1 MDYPATDG
9 VLGGGADAFNLHRV
23 AGSRDDTRDQRVGR
37 QTQLELPSRDGG
49 TLRGSC
55 TLTRP
60 PNPLIVY
67 TCSQT
72 APWVRSGTV
81 PPSREPNLAGVFGT
95 RSGKPGEACEPPDSN
110 AIGPI
115 PLRPSRQGG
124 CPGLNGVWSPA
135 SLFNT
140 ITVCRAAGRL
150 TRAWTASQRLWGW
163 YAPDG
168 QRLTTTT
175 RDRPGSSSRGRRPPS
190 GDRSGSAQHL
200 NSQLNRQ

>member
-1 MDYPATDG
+1 MLTSPGRSGVGPLRKPANHLQPLPQGETRVCMDYPATDG
-9 VLGGGADAFNLHRV
+9 VLGGGADAFNLLRV

-37 QTQLELPSRDGG
+37 QTQLELPSRCGG

-72 APWVRSGTV
+72 TAPWVRSGTG
-81 PPSREPNLAGVFGT
+81 PPSREPNFASVFGT

-115 PLRPSRQGG
+115 PLRPPRQEGR
-124 CPGLNGVWSPA
+124 CPGLTRALLGLWIFHRLLGGGGGGRLNAPHDLGSWSP
-135 SLFNT
+135 
-140 ITVCRAAGRL
+140 
-150 TRAWTASQRLWGW
+150 
-163 YAPDG
+163 
-168 QRLTTTT
+168 
-175 RDRPGSSSRGRRPPS
+175 
-190 GDRSGSAQHL
+190 
-200 NSQLNRQ
+200 